1 MREQL
6 LLESGT
12 RCDGRGDLEVRSVSG
27 EVGVLPVVHGSAH
40 FVRGS
45 TSALAVITLGRR
57 ADAQLVHDP
66 LSSGPPT
73 KKHFFAH
80 YAFPMHS
87 KNGRGRGF
95 GANRR
100 EVGHSALI
108 EKALRPVI
116 PSHDDFPCVLF
127 CLPFACSSFFV
138 CCLCP
143 HAFGAPI
150 SHAALHST
158 PAPPGTRCA
167 SRRR

>member
-1 MREQL
+1 MSECFDTYRYIDFMRNLLTRSLAPPCRVCL
-6 LLESGT
+6 LLVCSST
-12 RCDGRGDLEVRSVSG
+12 RCDGRGDLEVRKVSG

-57 ADAQLVHDP
+57 ADAQIVHDP
-66 LSSGPPT
+66 LSASPAT

-116 PSHDDFPCVLF
+116 PSHDDFPCVV
-127 CLPFACSSFFV
+127 SF
-138 CCLCP
+138 
-143 HAFGAPI
+143 
-150 SHAALHST
+150 
-158 PAPPGTRCA
+158 
-167 SRRR
+167 